1 MILRGEENQCIYPLP
16 LLEVVEMYVVVNRS
30 NIKGTKCSRLLVVFD
45 HSKDQRGSDLS
56 ILIFVVGLKENA
68 HKTNCIGKR
77 PLEQLYFTFI

>member
-1 MILRGEENQCIYPLP
+1 
-16 LLEVVEMYVVVNRS
+16 MYVVVNRS

-68 HKTNCIGKR
+68 HKN
-77 PLEQLYFTFI
+77 QLYWEKAFGTIIFYFYLTM